1 MHERENRS
9 CPRTSSALR
18 PAAPVGR
25 LPRAVVLYVHWVE
38 RVGRF
43 FGRIAMYLVFVMIGV
58 LLYSAFMRTGF
69 NRPPLWTVEMAQFLL
84 TAYYILGGAWTLQL
98 GSHVRM
104 DLLYERWQ
112 PRKRAFADTITA
124 VCLITYL
131 VVMLMGGISSTQ
143 YALEYGQRAATS
155 WRPPLAP
162 IKLVMCFG
170 LLLMILQAVAFFF
183 RDLATLRGRPIT

>member
-1 MHERENRS
+1 
-9 CPRTSSALR
+9 
-18 PAAPVGR
+18 V
-25 LPRAVVLYVHWVE
+25 PRAVVLYVRWVE
-38 RVGRF
+38 TVGRF
-43 FGRIAMYLVFVMIGV
+43 FGRACMLIIFVMIGILIWSV
-58 LLYSAFMRTGF
+58 LMRTGF

-112 PRKRAFADTITA
+112 PRRRAFADTITS

-131 VVMLMGGISSTQ
+131 VVMLIGGVSATG
-143 YALEYGQRAATS
+143 YALEYGQRAATA

-162 IKLVMCFG
+162 IKIVMCVG
-170 LLLMILQAVAFFF
+170 ILLMILQSVAFFF
-183 RDLATLRGRPIT
+183 RDLAAVRGRPIA

>member
-1 MHERENRS
+1 
-9 CPRTSSALR
+9 
-18 PAAPVGR
+18 V
-25 LPRAVVLYVHWVE
+25 PRAVVSYVRWVE
-38 RVGRF
+38 AVGRVV
-43 FGRIAMYLVFVMIGV
+43 GRISMCLVFVMVGI
-58 LLYSAFMRTGF
+58 LLYSVFMRTGF

-104 DLLYERWQ
+104 DLLYERWR
-112 PRKRAFADTITA
+112 PKKRAFADTITS

-131 VVMLMGGISSTQ
+131 VVMLMGGFSSTQ

-162 IKLVMCFG
+162 NKILMCAGLVQM
-170 LLLMILQAVAFFF
+170 LLQAVAFYV
-183 RDLATLRGRPIT
+183 RDLATVRGRPIP